1 MSVCLPNLSSLNC
14 TSAALSGTV
23 FNSISTGGSFCT
35 GDSSKIKEARFSF
48 PSGHSSYSWFTMG
61 FVIIYLEAR
70 LVLLR
75 FRYLKTALQMTGII
89 QNKNEHVSE
98 LIY

>member
-1 MSVCLPNLSSLNC
+1 MDICKPIIGSMQC
-14 TSAALSGTV
+14 TSMTNSQV
-23 FNSISTGGSFCT
+23 FNPINTGGSFCT
-35 GDSSKIKEARFSF
+35 GEPSQIKEARLSF

-61 FVIIYLEAR
+61 FIIIYLEAR

-89 QNKNEHVSE
+89 QNNNEHVSE